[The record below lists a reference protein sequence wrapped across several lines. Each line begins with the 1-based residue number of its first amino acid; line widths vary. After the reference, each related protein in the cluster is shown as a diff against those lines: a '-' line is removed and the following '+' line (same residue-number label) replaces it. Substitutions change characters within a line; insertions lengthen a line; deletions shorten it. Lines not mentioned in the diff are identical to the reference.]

1 MHEGAKIND
10 WTPVGANTPCTRK
23 RIIEDEMHE
32 TAMTS
37 NQYLFPAVPPVAEI
51 AALPSFAAPAVH
63 SSTGRYWRTLR
74 HLRLSQLLYL
84 GLHRTLGSNDIRRW
98 PDAPTG
104 IKAHGGLR
112 HMAEWQ
118 PGLAREVIL
127 AGNVKFVDPL
137 PAEDDVPWSLKEV
150 RRRQIFHAN
159 YCDFLNIDLS
169 SPHDEDLLRL
179 ATSIALSWCDQNP
192 TGRESGWQP
201 FFLSLRIVNWLK
213 FLARNYLRAQEIG
226 DGAQVDRV
234 LSNLRVQ
241 VLSLE
246 SRLER
251 ELLANHFL
259 KNAKALVFAG
269 YLLEAPE
276 SSRWLILGQQILKQ
290 QIREQILPDGGH
302 IERSPMY
309 HAWVLDDLIDIQQL
323 FDVCAPND
331 SECRLA
337 VSDGVARMSRYLS
350 EILHPD
356 GEIPLLNDS
365 QLNVTRPT
373 GEILAEAGT
382 APGAPARSGI
392 ETHVLPETGYGIIR
406 NYDSRSFL
414 ILDCGPLGPDYQPG
428 HGHSDVLTYELTL
441 HGQRVVVDTG
451 VSSYEP
457 GRERQY
463 ERSTAAH
470 NTIRIDGA
478 DQAEVW
484 GSFRVGVRPTVGRI
498 AQGSTANGY
507 FVRGQHFKYRRSRV
521 DHSRAIG
528 HFAGSFWII
537 ADLLQGKGR
546 HKAESFI
553 HFHPSVQLMPHP
565 GTRDFPSE
573 SMAPQWK
580 LQFGENSYVLM
591 ARGGGVLTLTSA
603 WYSPG
608 FAIRLP
614 QSVIHWTHDGTLPI
628 SMAYAIVPE
637 DTSQASVNQAA
648 DQLITQLS
656 ENLSV
661 QPPPAWNPSDVR
673 TVSQNAPNS
682 LS

>member
-1 MHEGAKIND
+1 MND
-10 WTPVGANTPCTRK
+10 WTPVGSKAPRTRK
-23 RIIEDEMHE
+23 VIIEDEMHE

-37 NQYLFPAVPPVAEI
+37 NQYLFPAVPPVAEA
-51 AALPSFAAPAVH
+51 AALPSFATPAVP

-84 GLHRTLGSNDIRRW
+84 GLHRTLGTNDIRRW
-98 PDAPTG
+98 PEASTG

-118 PGLAREVIL
+118 PELAREVIL
-127 AGNVKFVDPL
+127 AGNLQFVDPL
-137 PAEDDVPWSLKEV
+137 PADDDVSWSLKEV

-159 YCDFLNIDLS
+159 YCDFLNIDLTS
-169 SPHDEDLLRL
+169 ACDEDLLRR
-179 ATSIALSWCDQNP
+179 ATSIALSWCGQNS
-192 TGRESGWQP
+192 TGRELAWQP

-213 FLARNYLRAQEIG
+213 FLARNYVRAQEIG

-269 YLLEAPE
+269 SLLEAPE

-290 QIREQILPDGGH
+290 QVREQILPDGGH

-309 HAWVLDDLIDIQQL
+309 HAWVLDDLIDIHQL
-323 FDVCAPND
+323 FHVCAPED

-365 QLNVTRPT
+365 QLDVTRPT
-373 GEILAEAGT
+373 RSILATAGLEEDVEIRHAT
-382 APGAPARSGI
+382 GVQIFAD
-392 ETHVLPETGYGIIR
+392 TGYGIIR
-406 NYDSRSFL
+406 DSNSRSFL
-414 ILDCGPLGPDYQPG
+414 IFDCGPLGPDYQPG
-428 HGHSDVLTYELTL
+428 HGHSDVLTYELSL

-451 VSSYEP
+451 VSSYELGP
-457 GRERQY
+457 ERQY

-470 NTIRIDGA
+470 NTVRIDGKE
-478 DQAEVW
+478 QAEVW
-484 GSFRVGVRPTVGRI
+484 ASFRVGRRPRI
-498 AQGSTANGY
+498 RRVSGDEIAGGQILRGGHLGY
-507 FVRGQHFKYRRSRV
+507 KHLGVVHERTIIRLNNN
-521 DHSRAIG
+521 A
-528 HFAGSFWII
+528 WII
-537 ADLLQGKGR
+537 ADSLVGR
-546 HKAESFI
+546 GQHKLESFVHI
-553 HFHPSVQLMPHP
+553 HPSVRVTACEMREPSSLDSMVPRWLLEFGASRYILM
-565 GTRDFPSE
+565 T
-573 SMAPQWK
+573 
-580 LQFGENSYVLM
+580 LGEGAVRQN
-591 ARGGGVLTLTSA
+591 RA

-608 FAIRLP
+608 FAIRVP
-614 QSVIHWTHDGTLPI
+614 QAVLQWTLDAEIPVV
-628 SMAYAIVPE
+628 MVYAIVPE
-637 DTSQASVNQAA
+637 GLLSPFTVHQSIDGQGIHVNGVFIPLREMSMSG
-648 DQLITQLS
+648 DSGHESRL
-656 ENLSV
+656 
-661 QPPPAWNPSDVR
+661 
-673 TVSQNAPNS
+673 
-682 LS
+682 

>member
-1 MHEGAKIND
+1 MND
-10 WTPVGANTPCTRK
+10 WTPVGAKAACTRK
-23 RIIEDEMHE
+23 VIIEDEMHQ

-37 NQYLFPAVPPVAEI
+37 NQYLFPAVPAVAET
-51 AALPSFAAPAVH
+51 AALPSFAAPAVP

-84 GLHRTLGSNDIRRW
+84 GLHRTLGTNDIRRW
-98 PDAPTG
+98 PEASTG

-118 PGLAREVIL
+118 PELAREVIL
-127 AGNVKFVDPL
+127 AGNVQFVDPF
-137 PAEDDVPWSLKEV
+137 PADDDVSWSLKEV
-150 RRRQIFHAN
+150 RHRQIFHAN
-159 YCDFLNIDLS
+159 YCDFLNIDLT
-169 SPHDEDLLRL
+169 SPDDGDLLRR
-179 ATSIALSWCDQNP
+179 AINIALSWCDQNP
-192 TGRESGWQP
+192 TGQELAWQP

-226 DGAQVDRV
+226 DRAQVDRV

-269 YLLEAPE
+269 SLLEAPE

-290 QIREQILPDGGH
+290 QVREQILPDGGH

-323 FDVCAPND
+323 FNECAPD
-331 SECRLA
+331 DPECRLA
-337 VSDGVARMSRYLS
+337 VSDGVARMSQYLS

-373 GEILAEAGT
+373 GEILSDAGT
-382 APGAPARSGI
+382 VPNTTSPSGI
-392 ETHVLPETGYGIIR
+392 ETRILPETGYGTIR

-470 NTIRIDGA
+470 NTIRIDEA

-484 GSFRVGVRPTVGRI
+484 ASFRVGIRPTVGRI
-498 AQGSTANGY
+498 AQGSIASGH
-507 FVRGQHFKYRRSRV
+507 FVRGQHFKYRRSSV

-565 GTRDFPSE
+565 GTHDFPSE

-580 LQFGENSYVLM
+580 LQFGENRYVLM

-628 SMAYAIVPE
+628 SMVYAIVPE
-637 DTSQASVNQAA
+637 DTSPASVNQMA
-648 DQLITQLS
+648 DHLCTQLS
-656 ENLSV
+656 ENLSA
-661 QPPPAWNPSDVR
+661 QRRPANAVSDLR
-673 TVSQNAPNS
+673 TLSENAPNS
-682 LS
+682 IS